1 MRGKLPQASCTP
13 RSCAIAAAI
22 SAAAALAISASAGC
36 APAIDGPI
44 ERQRAIDRDDG
55 DRLAIELAQ
64 LPGVVTATVVLHHAM
79 RDPLA
84 VTPATAAT
92 FSAVITTD
100 DQADLAAIRGA
111 TARLARAALPELAA
125 TAAPAIEINASV
137 HRPIVAK
144 VGPFWV
150 EQASRT
156 PLRAALALGC
166 VMIAGLAGALALRAR
181 RHRRG
186 NTPQ

>member
-22 SAAAALAISASAGC
+22 SAALAISASAGC

-44 ERQRAIDRDDG
+44 ERQRAVDRDDG
-55 DRLAIELAQ
+55 DRLAIQLAQ

-84 VTPATAAT
+84 VTPAAAAT

-100 DQADLAAIRGA
+100 DQADPAAIRGA

-125 TAAPAIEINASV
+125 TAPAIEINASV
-137 HRPIVAK
+137 HRPSVAK
-144 VGPFWV
+144 LGPFWV